1 MQWKRYNRRHRYN
14 HISLCPSLSSPL
26 VSSLHFSKKYC
37 YTIKTEDKFVN
48 ASPSTAREQKRARTI
63 PRTAIGDK
71 TRRDEKRRRRSQSEE
86 TKTKRRRRAGGR
98 AGKKWKFYRRTSKKN
113 STYLLK
119 KTKKKRAK

>member
-14 HISLCPSLSSPL
+14 HISLCPSLSFPL
-26 VSSLHFSKKYC
+26 VSSLHFSKKHC

-48 ASPSTAREQKRARTI
+48 ASPSTAREQKLARTI
-63 PRTAIGDK
+63 TRTAIGDK
-71 TRRDEKRRRRSQSEE
+71 RRRKGRRRRRSQGEE
-86 TKTKRRRRAGGR
+86 TKTKTRRRAGR
-98 AGKKWKFYRRTSKKN
+98 KWKFYRRTSKKN